1 LKWNSTAPASGQRG
15 QRWGRDWEKQV
26 ERHVLM
32 NRLAPST
39 VDKMLQGI
47 LDKGLKSSTVVGD
60 MWVLSVTLGHAK
72 KSA

>member
-1 LKWNSTAPASGQRG
+1 
-15 QRWGRDWEKQV
+15 
-26 ERHVLM
+26 M